1 MDNQDISEII
11 NSISEEIPRIMNGT
25 PDTDQILD
33 TIKSLETGEQSL
45 LLKVCSGNATSKDID
60 EWSKNEHINDEEIN
74 ELLSMLKASFTVGE
88 QLAKEMEQK
97 LSDQK
102 NEIKSIDLD
111 ITMNKDEVV
120 AKLNEIS
127 EKIDGIKEEVEKL
140 LNILV

>member
-1 MDNQDISEII
+1 M
-11 NSISEEIPRIMNGT
+11 
-25 PDTDQILD
+25 D

-45 LLKVCSGNATSKDID
+45 LLKVCSGNATSEDID
-60 EWSKNEHINDEEIN
+60 EWSKNEHINDEEID
-74 ELLSMLKASFTVGE
+74 EILSILKSSFTVGE